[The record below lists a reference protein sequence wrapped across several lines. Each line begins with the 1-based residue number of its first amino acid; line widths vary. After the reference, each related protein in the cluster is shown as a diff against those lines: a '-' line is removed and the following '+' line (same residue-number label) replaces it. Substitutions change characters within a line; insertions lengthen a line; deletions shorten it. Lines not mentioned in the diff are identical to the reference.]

1 MAHIVFL
8 LVIDDEMAADSGMKR
23 WYGAVEFSPWVK
35 SWWCSSTVMSDS
47 ATPWTVAPQLLCPW
61 DSQARILEWVAI
73 SSSRGSSWPRD
84 RTCVSCVSWPS
95 RWILYHWATWKATLN
110 GLETLTGYFPRWI
123 HLCIREVW
131 RKGHQR
137 PFSVLKAPRWPCHFP

>member
-61 DSQARILEWVAI
+61 DSPGQ
-73 SSSRGSSWPRD
+73 
-84 RTCVSCVSWPS
+84 
-95 RWILYHWATWKATLN
+95 N
-110 GLETLTGYFPRWI
+110 TG
-123 HLCIREVW
+123 V
-131 RKGHQR
+131 G
-137 PFSVLKAPRWPCHFP
+137 CHFFLQGIFLTQGSNLNLLCLLT